1 MDCLASDDKKT
12 SELVQLLMEDWIV
25 ILAEC
30 VKPDSLWNLKDV
42 FSQIVPCRV
51 WKVVSNIVP
60 RARQT
65 EAPEAL
71 FCKLSEGIRGRTL
84 PLSLASALAKPSRK
98 VVCCVSWGL
107 HSKLDPLCRTLRSFS
122 KI

>member
-30 VKPDSLWNLKDV
+30 VKPDSLWNLKVV

-65 EAPEAL
+65 ECFR

-107 HSKLDPLCRTLRSFS
+107 RSKLDPLCRTLRSCS
-122 KI
+122 KT